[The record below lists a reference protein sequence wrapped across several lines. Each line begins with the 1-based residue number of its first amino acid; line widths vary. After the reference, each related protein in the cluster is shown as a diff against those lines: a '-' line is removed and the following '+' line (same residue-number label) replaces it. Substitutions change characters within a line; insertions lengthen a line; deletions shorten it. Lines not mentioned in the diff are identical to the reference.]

1 MRRHASIRYHTLA
14 ALTVFACLAAAF
26 GPAPL
31 RPTPPTLAGPAAPEG
46 QQPPN
51 IVLVLADDLDARLGT
66 LDYTPYIRDLLQHQ
80 GLTFDNALV
89 PVSLCCPSR
98 VSLLRG
104 QYVHNHEIYTN
115 GPPDGGFQ
123 RAQEL
128 GLEADTLATVL
139 QGAGYRTALLG
150 KYLNGYPDAGAETYI
165 PPGWDEF
172 YSPSSDAAY
181 FGFNYSMNM
190 NGTLV
195 PFGSDDEDYMTDV
208 LSRTAVNFI
217 TRTVPLN
224 EPFFMYIG
232 TYAPHGPSTPA
243 PRHANL
249 FRRRAAGAPVSAT

>member
-98 VSLLRG
+98 VPKTPRSGWTVCVATSRC
-104 QYVHNHEIYTN
+104 TSWMDS
-115 GPPDGGFQ
+115 P
-123 RAQEL
+123 RA
-128 GLEADTLATVL
+128 LATRSTCPSALAGLMCGSNPLPDDVTASAGT
-139 QGAGYRTALLG
+139 GA
-150 KYLNGYPDAGAETYI
+150 
-165 PPGWDEF
+165 F
-172 YSPSSDAAY
+172 AAK
-181 FGFNYSMNM
+181 
-190 NGTLV
+190 
-195 PFGSDDEDYMTDV
+195 PF
-208 LSRTAVNFI
+208 
-217 TRTVPLN
+217 
-224 EPFFMYIG
+224 
-232 TYAPHGPSTPA
+232 
-243 PRHANL
+243 
-249 FRRRAAGAPVSAT
+249 